1 MTNKTESTK
10 PNKRQLAAIWI
21 NGDDYEYEF
30 AYCSRC
36 GRKEYA
42 GWNTHAEAKD
52 KVEHFH
58 EDYRYCPGCGAH
70 MMGGHYREK
79 KGKNK

>member
-1 MTNKTESTK
+1 MTNKTGSAK
-10 PNKRQLAAIWI
+10 PDKRQLVAIWI

-36 GRKEYA
+36 NRMEHA

-52 KVEHFH
+52 NIERGANGEMVEV
-58 EDYRYCPGCGAH
+58 
-70 MMGGHYREK
+70 EK
-79 KGKNK
+79 